1 MYEEVV
7 CFFVSLFIRCLYMM
21 FCAIYYHFYNLK
33 NVENTQ
39 GGVLL
44 LVACNSAKS
53 NTPPWVFFT
62 FFKLYKWYN
71 GTKSRNASYQCIQGF
86 VVASQQIFTCLKST
100 VEILEK
106 GVEYVQR

>member
-1 MYEEVV
+1 M
-7 CFFVSLFIRCLYMM
+7 FICDVLRDLLPFLQFKKRGKYPRRR
-21 FCAIYYHFYNLK
+21 
-33 NVENTQ
+33 
-39 GGVLL
+39 LL